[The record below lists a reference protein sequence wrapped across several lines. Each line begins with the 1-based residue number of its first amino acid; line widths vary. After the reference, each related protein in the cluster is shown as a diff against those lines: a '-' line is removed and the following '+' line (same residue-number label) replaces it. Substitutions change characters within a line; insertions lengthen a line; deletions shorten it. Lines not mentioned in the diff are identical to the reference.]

1 MGEYSITQLSMKQ
14 SLLETQ
20 VERLEKLN
28 KYLAEMCIID
38 IDEAVMNA
46 IQDICSDIAECAA
59 DIKDAGESIGSYAFL
74 AGQELKEQEKVA
86 QTKTLKSTLDAWDKS
101 REANAGALAE
111 GKLPVINDVEDTNP
125 YIATI
130 GEAKQDG

>member
-14 SLLETQ
+14 SLLEPQ

-46 IQDICSDIAECAA
+46 IQDICSDIAECAV

>member
-125 YIATI
+125 YVASV

>member
-101 REANAGALAE
+101 REANAAALAE

>member
-1 MGEYSITQLSMKQ
+1 MEQYSMTQLSMKQ
-14 SLLETQ
+14 CLIETHIK
-20 VERLEKLN
+20 RMKKLN
-28 KYLAEMCIID
+28 HLLAEMVVNEMD
-38 IDEAVMNA
+38 KAVMNA

-86 QTKTLKSTLDAWDKS
+86 QTKTLKSTLYAWDKS
-101 REANAGALAE
+101 REANAGALVE

-125 YIATI
+125 YIATV